1 MENLENRANKRVETI
16 SKDYLKLVAKLIYFH
31 LYKYSMGIWQ
41 CVFNFSLANICW
53 NANVRFQ

>member
-31 LYKYSMGIWQ
+31 LYKYSMGICQ
-41 CVFNFSLANICW
+41 FG
-53 NANVRFQ
+53 NAFLTFH